1 MPVWPKRGVEILARG
16 VDRLELVVGVDG
28 GGSDTG
34 EVLRCGEHAGLLE
47 PLRELVGERG
57 DRVGVA
63 SERAALAGD
72 EALRRRRDVDHG
84 SEVHVHPGG
93 GERPPCL
100 LTFLER
106 LARVAGRRHLRRREV
121 GRRTREAADR
131 ATLLV
136 HRDQQRR
143 VAARAGRGLQLI
155 GEGPRLRYG
164 LDVGREE
171 DDSPDRAVLDALKQA
186 LRRRRSREP
195 DHDAL
200 TDEPVERD
208 RVA

>member
-47 PLRELVGERG
+47 PLRELVGERR

-93 GERPPCL
+93 AERPLCI
-100 LTFLER
+100 LTFLVSIAWVTGR
-106 LARVAGRRHLRRREV
+106 PHLTRRVV
-121 GRRTREAADR
+121 GARTR
-131 ATLLV
+131 
-136 HRDQQRR
+136 
-143 VAARAGRGLQLI
+143 
-155 GEGPRLRYG
+155 
-164 LDVGREE
+164 
-171 DDSPDRAVLDALKQA
+171 
-186 LRRRRSREP
+186 
-195 DHDAL
+195 
-200 TDEPVERD
+200 
-208 RVA
+208 